1 MAVVD
6 HREEAVL
13 GPGACRGGQDDEVRY
28 EANLQ
33 PGFKVSVKGKRRGG
47 VRARARLNPSA
58 AGLVALRVRGYSP
71 LTVVLNSC
79 PGDRPPEIYG

>member
-1 MAVVD
+1 LWIIVRRLSWDQARVAADRMTKSA
-6 HREEAVL
+6 
-13 GPGACRGGQDDEVRY
+13 RY

-58 AGLVALRVRGYSP
+58 AGLVALRVRGYSL
-71 LTVVLNSC
+71 LTVVLNSS